1 MSFNWVKYKAP
12 CLSRRLLPNCNASSG
27 CKKERNKRV
36 GISKRICC
44 NHQRSTYIYVYLY
57 VIEISRNSIV
67 VCLRFGGK
75 YRLEEVMVRRWIHM
89 VVTPKLVEYGKWW
102 MCYGFGSIPLPILAF
117 SLGTLFLLRLPTRLV
132 QQASP
137 LFAFVLRSVSL
148 SFLLFL
154 FIFLSSFFF
163 LAVSQLLPIVW
174 GQCQSVPNQC
184 WLLVSN
190 FRWLS
195 LIWLSKRAGSVM
207 TRTHW
212 RSFFFFHQCKAE
224 KEFLFR
230 FFLFPFDRKWL
241 TIITILSISSCL
253 IHIVFRIIR
262 DCSVTLNWTEGCF
275 SINQDAVT

>member
-163 LAVSQLLPIVW
+163 S
-174 GQCQSVPNQC
+174 
-184 WLLVSN
+184 
-190 FRWLS
+190 R
-195 LIWLSKRAGSVM
+195 
-207 TRTHW
+207 
-212 RSFFFFHQCKAE
+212 
-224 KEFLFR
+224 R
-230 FFLFPFDRKWL
+230 FTAASDRL
-241 TIITILSISSCL
+241 GPMSISSQSML
-253 IHIVFRIIR
+253 TSREQF
-262 DCSVTLNWTEGCF
+262 SVVEPHMAIEARRFCYDSNPLT
-275 SINQDAVT
+275 